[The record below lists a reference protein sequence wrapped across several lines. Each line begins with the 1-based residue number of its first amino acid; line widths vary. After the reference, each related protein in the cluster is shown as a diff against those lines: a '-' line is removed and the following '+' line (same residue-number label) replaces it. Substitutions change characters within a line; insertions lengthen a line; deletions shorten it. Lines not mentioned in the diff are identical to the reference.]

1 MASWGLRVA
10 CQARRAR
17 LLVASRY
24 QAGEGAGTDP
34 SRPSGPGKVAFPPL
48 MPLCVKVHLVP
59 SERKAAVMIG
69 DRDHRSQALS
79 SHQPTM

>member
-1 MASWGLRVA
+1 MA

-24 QAGEGAGTDP
+24 QAGEGAGIDP

-48 MPLCVKVHLVP
+48 MPLCVKVYLVP
-59 SERKAAVMIG
+59 SEWKAAVMIW

-79 SHQPTM
+79 SHQPAV